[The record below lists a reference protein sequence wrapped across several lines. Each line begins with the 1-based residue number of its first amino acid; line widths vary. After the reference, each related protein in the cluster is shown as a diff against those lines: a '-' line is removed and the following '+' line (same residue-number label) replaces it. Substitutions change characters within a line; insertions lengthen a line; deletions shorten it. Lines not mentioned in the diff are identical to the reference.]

1 MPIFRLLGTKNAML
15 NLWTKFVLHVAKKP
29 NHKCPGTIVDFCAYF
44 RLKTN
49 YNNNQTYAINF
60 PSQFLILI
68 SACSLKHTYLHQR
81 QVVLIS
87 FVLQVTMAMGDISN
101 DELLLTGVPADALGD
116 EQVDEDLPSE
126 GTGNKEPEI
135 SKYIQLSELFKR
147 RRSCVSSRRQKV
159 VCNELKVVFDC
170 FSSGQA
176 ACHENQARFCVPE
189 MRTTQC
195 GEIIT
200 VGCKCGKKK
209 LLK

>member
-1 MPIFRLLGTKNAML
+1 
-15 NLWTKFVLHVAKKP
+15 
-29 NHKCPGTIVDFCAYF
+29 
-44 RLKTN
+44 
-49 YNNNQTYAINF
+49 
-60 PSQFLILI
+60 
-68 SACSLKHTYLHQR
+68 
-81 QVVLIS
+81 
-87 FVLQVTMAMGDISN
+87 MAMGDISN
-101 DELLLTGVPADALGD
+101 NELLLTGVPTDALGD

-135 SKYIQLSELFKR
+135 SKYIQLSEFFKR

-200 VGCKCGKKK
+200 VGCKCGKKFFYNKSIHLTLPITLIAIIAK
-209 LLK
+209 LEGETIRTLRCMVYAEYFLVSMLAQDLASDHF